1 MFTFNGLR
9 VHLPIKVLGI
19 KMPKKKRK
27 SSLGRLTADAKKMQK
42 TRLNEDEKTYSQRM
56 EINKERHVIGRISE
70 ISEHRDQR
78 LAVRRYKENLKSKT
92 ILKEHQKA
100 VKNASPIVS
109 QVVSQVVSRTR
120 GALKRKALNELFH
133 PSKKLKEV
141 ITLYFLHYYYRIGR
155 I

>member
-1 MFTFNGLR
+1 MK
-9 VHLPIKVLGI
+9 IKVLGI

-27 SSLGRLTADAKKMQK
+27 SSLGRLTANAKYKQK
-42 TRLNEDEKTYSQRM
+42 TRLNEDEKTYSQRT
-56 EINKERHVIGRISE
+56 EIEKERQVIGRINE
-70 ISEHRDQR
+70 NSEHRDQR
-78 LAVRRYKENLKSKT
+78 LAVRRYKDNLTSKT
-92 ILKEHQKA
+92 IIEEHQKA
-100 VKNASPIVS
+100 VKNASP
-109 QVVSQVVSRTR
+109 VVSQVVSRTR

>member
-1 MFTFNGLR
+1 MAAKWFNSLDTNS
-9 VHLPIKVLGI
+9 
-19 KMPKKKRK
+19 RK

-92 ILKEHQKA
+92 ILKEHQKV
-100 VKNASPIVS
+100 VKNASPVVS
-109 QVVSQVVSRTR
+109 QIVSQVVSRTR
-120 GALKRKALNELFH
+120 GAMVNFMLEYQEWGHKR
-133 PSKKLKEV
+133 
-141 ITLYFLHYYYRIGR
+141 T
-155 I
+155 

>member
-1 MFTFNGLR
+1 MCSLSLSAAAVFTFNGLR

-92 ILKEHQKA
+92 ILKEHQKV
-100 VKNASPIVS
+100 VKNASPVVS
-109 QVVSQVVSRTR
+109 QIVSQVVSRTR
-120 GALKRKALNELFH
+120 GAMVNFMLEYQERGHKR
-133 PSKKLKEV
+133 
-141 ITLYFLHYYYRIGR
+141 T
-155 I
+155 